1 MKRLDRAMYAIFL
14 LALLA
19 DVAWSPVPAVA
30 APDSTRGLM
39 LSAASQLRPGQVFGA
54 NPVRVRRRSHRLAGL
69 TASSVRTS
77 SYRLTISRWAKNI
90 LDRSNLDSSSLV
102 MLAVPLFA
110 PDTDASSA
118 SIQRHLAS
126 PSSPSI
132 FEHSGSP
139 AP

>member
-19 DVAWSPVPAVA
+19 DVAWSSVPAVA
-30 APDSTRGLM
+30 AGDSNGGSIR
-39 LSAASQLRPGQVFGA
+39 SAASQLRSGQVAGA
-54 NPVRVRRRSHRLAGL
+54 NPVRVRRRSNVLSA
-69 TASSVRTS
+69 ASVRSS
-77 SYRLTISRWAKNI
+77 SYRLTLSRWAKNI
-90 LDRSNLDSSSLV
+90 LDGSNLDRSSLV
-102 MLAVPLFA
+102 MLAAPQFA
-110 PDTDASSA
+110 PGADASSA
-118 SIQRHLAS
+118 SIQRQLPA